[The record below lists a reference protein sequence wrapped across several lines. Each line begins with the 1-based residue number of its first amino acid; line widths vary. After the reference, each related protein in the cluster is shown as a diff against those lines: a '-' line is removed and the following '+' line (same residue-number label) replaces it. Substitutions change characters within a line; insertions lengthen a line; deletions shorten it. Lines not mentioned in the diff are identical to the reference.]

1 MIRNN
6 FTSASIE
13 FWRKHE
19 AEKRAIQSSNLKKG
33 LFMVVVFPIVF
44 LILTFIFANKAH
56 ATAAGTMPG
65 GYIGRVLNNTP
76 ATWQTY
82 NPVTSSCFSSCH

>member
-56 ATAAGTMPG
+56 ATGLTAAGTLPG

-76 ATWQTY
+76 STWETY
-82 NPVTSSCFSSCH
+82 